1 MTTMGTAGAA
11 CPACRQRMQPL
22 VLTAHYGRRVE
33 VDLCAGCHMLWFDGH
48 ESVNLA
54 GRGVLDLLRAI
65 DASHGRAHQPLASQ
79 MTCPR
84 CEARLQRS
92 ANLTALGPTAHHECP
107 RGHGAAQ
114 SFSLYLAEKGFLRP
128 LYRPEVEQL
137 RTRPAQRQQFACLNC
152 GGRLDPR
159 DRESCSFCASPV
171 QVIDVLPLMR
181 AVDRQTGQLAP
192 GAATTAGLAWRH
204 ATCAHCG
211 APTDPARERRCE
223 ACAMPITLTD
233 LKQALAWIEPLVPA
247 IEAGQAT
254 AEHRRR
260 RLAESLD
267 TAPVVSIAARPVQG
281 YRLPAWLYLVGAGLM
296 LGLPAVAVLLV
307 RYYR

>member
-1 MTTMGTAGAA
+1 M
-11 CPACRQRMQPL
+11 RPL
-22 VLTAHYGRRVE
+22 TLTAHYGRQVE
-33 VDLCAGCHMLWFDGH
+33 VDLCADCHMLWFDGH

-65 DASHGRAHQPLASQ
+65 EASHGHAHHPLAGQ
-79 MTCPR
+79 MACPR

-114 SFSLYLAEKGFLRP
+114 SFSLYLAEKGFVRP

-137 RTRPAQRQQFACLNC
+137 RTRPEQRQQFVCLNC
-152 GGRLDPR
+152 GGQLDPR
-159 DRESCSFCASPV
+159 DREACSFCASPV
-171 QVIDVLPLMR
+171 KVIDVLPLMR

-192 GAATTAGLAWRH
+192 GATTTAGQAYRH
-204 ATCAHCG
+204 VTCAHCG
-211 APTDPARERRCE
+211 APTDPARDRRCT

-247 IEAGQAT
+247 IEAGVAT
-254 AEHRRR
+254 PEHRRR

-267 TAPVVSIAARPVQG
+267 SAPTGVMPSRPVLG
-281 YRLPAWLYLVGAGLM
+281 YRLPNWVYVAGALAM
-296 LGLPAVAVLLV
+296 VGLPAIAVLVV
-307 RYYR
+307 RHYR